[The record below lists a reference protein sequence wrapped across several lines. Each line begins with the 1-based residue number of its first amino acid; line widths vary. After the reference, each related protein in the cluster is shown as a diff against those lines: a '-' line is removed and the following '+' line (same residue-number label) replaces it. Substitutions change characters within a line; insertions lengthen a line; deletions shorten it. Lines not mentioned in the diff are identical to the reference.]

1 VHNKDDPAGPQIG
14 RIVAPKREIDFR
26 RQKRASLEQG
36 LHARHGGAGNRRHH
50 TDPIGSAQA
59 IAAAIV
65 VGLGPVGIGGQ
76 ERERRAVD
84 VAVVLKVDIVNHRPA
99 GPEHREKV
107 GQERGRYRR
116 GHVLQD
122 R

>member
-1 VHNKDDPAGPQIG
+1 MRTQSEA
-14 RIVAPKREIDFR
+14 R
-26 RQKRASLEQG
+26 RRLPR
-36 LHARHGGAGNRRHH
+36 L
-50 TDPIGSAQA
+50 
-59 IAAAIV
+59 
-65 VGLGPVGIGGQ
+65 VGLGPVRIGGK

-84 VAVVLKVDIVNHRPA
+84 VAVVLEMDVVNHRPA

-116 GHVLQD
+116 RHVLED